1 MIAPRI
7 KAVVLTALG
16 AATIGVLSGCDANE
30 NADLANGKRLFSEH
44 CGRCHFLKEASAT
57 GNLGPDL
64 DASFAASRDAGMDQ
78 DTIEGVVEA
87 QIENPR
93 AVPEDDPSYMPP
105 GLVEGQ
111 EAEDV
116 AAYVASVAGVPGIAP
131 PETVGGKGGAIFI
144 NNGCGS
150 CHVLAAAETVGT
162 QGPNLDESLPGQSAA
177 QIQESIIAPS
187 VEVVQGYPD
196 VMPQT
201 FEDSIEPADLKTL
214 VKFLQDNAGETGPA
228 TDSSK

>member
-7 KAVVLTALG
+7 KALLLAALG
-16 AATIGVLSGCDANE
+16 AATIGVLSGCDTNE
-30 NADLANGKRLFSEH
+30 NADLANGKRLFSAN

-64 DASFAASRDAGMDQ
+64 DASFAAARDAGMDQ

-105 GLVEGQ
+105 GIVEGQ

-131 PETVGGKGGAIFI
+131 PETVGGEGGAIFI

-177 QIQESIIAPS
+177 QIEESIIAPRRR
-187 VEVVQGYPD
+187 D
-196 VMPQT
+196 R
-201 FEDSIEPADLKTL
+201 
-214 VKFLQDNAGETGPA
+214 AGLSGRHARRPSRTR
-228 TDSSK
+228 SSRPT